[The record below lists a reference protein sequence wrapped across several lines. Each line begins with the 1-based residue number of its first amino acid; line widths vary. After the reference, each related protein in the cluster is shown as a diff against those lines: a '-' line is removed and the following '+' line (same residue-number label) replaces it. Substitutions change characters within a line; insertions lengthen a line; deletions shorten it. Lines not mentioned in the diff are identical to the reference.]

1 MNSYKRVISAIVAL
15 SIFFNSP
22 VFSADVLVDSGQRQ
36 TVVERTKQYAGK
48 VDAVEIRANATLNFQ
63 KNLKVHSGDTTAG
76 ASDSCGGYTI
86 SACGVPCCG
95 EKECKSVCTANM
107 SVAHGNQCLSDYTTS
122 WCGMSCCGKEDCD
135 RVCYNYRTTT
145 ASVEN
150 CGGYIKTATG
160 ESCCGLE
167 DCRNRSC
174 GNYTSVITA
183 DYGTE
188 EKCCGETNCNDV
200 KCDYNHSTEVIS
212 GGTAKCCGIKDCYS
226 KYCEDITSVDSK
238 VDPSKKNLQ
247 CCGKVNCHEVEC
259 DGYTQTNT
267 PSGIQQCCG
276 YEDCRDKE
284 CQYRRS
290 AVNSKGETVACCG
303 ELECT
308 KIELERTYQEPANR
322 CTPETYSV
330 CVAYS
335 QEICTYSTTGKH
347 CTGGGCSR
355 YETRTR
361 YKCCNGLQTVTTT
374 VVPANS
380 PNGMNCHDTG
390 ETRLIHV
397 GGSAPTAYKVQSC
410 IKAGTYSNN
419 ECIAYHK
426 CTSYYSKCTEQTGG
440 SGPNCTIIHSG
451 SVPVSR
457 CCTTA
462 CSNYVACTPG
472 SAGCEKTSGWFYSD
486 RPLQHLSLSS
496 SLIQKSFPA

>member
-63 KNLKVHSGDTTAG
+63 KNLKVHSGGSTSG
-76 ASDSCGGYTI
+76 ASNSCGGYTI
-86 SACGVPCCG
+86 SACGIPCCG
-95 EKECKSVCTANM
+95 ENECKSVCTANT

-212 GGTAKCCGIKDCYS
+212 GGTAKCCGTKDCYS

-308 KIELERTYQEPANR
+308 KIETQKTYKEPVNNCIYDPDYVCTKSERICSSAGGGS
-322 CTPETYSV
+322 YS
-330 CVAYS
+330 
-335 QEICTYSTTGKH
+335 YST
-347 CTGGGCSR
+347 GCR
-355 YETRTR
+355 DECREGYWRAR
-361 YKCCNGLQTVTTT
+361 YKCCDGLQTVTTT
-374 VVPANS
+374 LVTANTA
-380 PNGMNCHDTG
+380 NGANCHDTG
-390 ETRLIHV
+390 QIHYLYV
-397 GGSAPTAYKVQSC
+397 GGSYPTAFKVQSC
-410 IKAGTYSNN
+410 VTSGSISSN
-419 ECIAYHK
+419 ECIAWHRCDEYG
-426 CTSYYSKCTEQTGG
+426 TECSTYGAGYASG
-440 SGPNCTIIHSG
+440 SNCTIKANESG
-451 SVPVSR
+451 SYPR
-457 CCTTA
+457 YTCCSTSCKRWSQ
-462 CSNYVACTPG
+462 CSPGTPG
-472 SAGCEKTSGWFYSD
+472 CVQTSGWFYSD
-486 RPLQHLSLSS
+486 KPL
-496 SLIQKSFPA
+496 